1 MHERVLELTA
11 RGAKHNN
18 EEGSMHYELPEELIQ
33 FRDVLR
39 RFVSEQI
46 EPLAKVIEQTNAIPD
61 ELLSKA
67 AELGIFGFSIPE
79 EYGGSGSSE
88 LASCV
93 GLEALSHG
101 PGGVTFYLAPSAPA
115 AAIRFAGTEEQRR
128 KFLPQLARGGLFSAF
143 CLTEAGAGSDAAG
156 IKTRAERRGDRWII
170 NGSKLWISR
179 AHRAGV
185 FLVSAVTDPE
195 KRGKGGI
202 TIFVMD
208 KRRGINVGKPDRL
221 MGLAGSGSAEVSFED
236 CEATE
241 ADVLGTVGGGFDVLK
256 FILGR
261 ARLWAA
267 ARATGVCSRALEI
280 SLAHAGAREQ
290 FGKKL
295 GEFQGIK
302 LKLADMTSDVYTA
315 RLLLYR
321 AAALYDA
328 GLDPVQEVSIAK
340 LFNTEAA
347 SRAADNAI
355 QIHGAMGLSQ
365 DFYVERLYRDCRA
378 YRILDGTS
386 DIQRLMIASNVQ
398 RRGVGEAMAPG
409 GLC

>member
-1 MHERVLELTA
+1 V
-11 RGAKHNN
+11 
-18 EEGSMHYELPEELIQ
+18 HYELPEELIQ
-33 FRDVLR
+33 FRNMLR
-39 RFVSEQI
+39 RFVREEI
-46 EPLAKVIEQTNAIPD
+46 EPQAKVIEQSNSIPD
-61 ELLSKA
+61 DLLSKA
-67 AELGIFGFSIPE
+67 AELGVFGLSIPE

-88 LASCV
+88 MASCV

-101 PGGVTFYLAPSAPA
+101 PGGVTFYMAPSAPA
-115 AAIRFAGTEEQRR
+115 AAIRFAGSDEQRR
-128 KFLPQLARGGLFSAF
+128 KFLPELARGKLYSAF

-179 AHRAGV
+179 AAKAGV
-185 FLVSAVTDPE
+185 FLVSAITDPV

-202 TIFVMD
+202 TIFVMER
-208 KRRGINVGKPDRL
+208 RRGINVGKPDRL

-236 CEATE
+236 CEATD
-241 ADVLGTVGGGFDVLK
+241 ADVLGTVGGGFEVLK

-261 ARLWAA
+261 ARLWAS
-267 ARATGVCSRALEI
+267 ARAVGVCSRALEI
-280 SLAHAGAREQ
+280 SLAHVEQREQ

-295 GEFQGIK
+295 GEFQAIK
-302 LKLADMTSDVYTA
+302 LKLADMTSDLYA
-315 RLLLYR
+315 SRLLLYR
-321 AAALYDA
+321 AATLYDA

-340 LFNTEAA
+340 LFCTEAA

-355 QIHGAMGLSQ
+355 QIHGAIGLSQ

-398 RRGVGEAMAPG
+398 RKGMGEALAPG
-409 GLC
+409 GLL